1 MSAAKTAAPTAAPLA
16 IVIAVA
22 IVAAVTV
29 AIIAAIA
36 LFGSPA
42 APAAAAEA
50 PKGVGNVYDPSLVGV
65 QLPTL
70 DLP

>member
-1 MSAAKTAAPTAAPLA
+1 MSAAKTAAPTAAPLV

-22 IVAAVTV
+22 IAALVTILIV
-29 AIIAAIA
+29 GSIA
-36 LFGSPA
+36 LFGGSA
-42 APAAAAEA
+42 APAAAAQS
-50 PKGVGNVYDPSLVGV
+50 PKGVGDVYDPSLVGV